1 MVETQQDEILKD
13 LQSAQDQLAASQG
26 QRAQGAAV
34 KPPDARKNPFER
46 FYIVELNFNGLGEN
60 THTTEDHILTA
71 FYRLDKDHRNRLQY
85 RKVQFYRACKSMSSF
100 RLNGKYVMP
109 VENLPG
115 FERQYKEIELD
126 FLADRNDTYRYLTL
140 NWDRIV
146 DEVFAKHPNLPFT
159 RDEINEMRPDS
170 PDFISMNYDFRSLG
184 SYMNEL
190 KGLKEMFA
198 DASSPELAKRLEI
211 QKDIIMAQIRAQ
223 FQDKITELQTR
234 VEKMKKYIKK
244 KGRGFEKRMER
255 IEKVKDVALD
265 MAEILG
271 EKDSVEMQLNGMLE
285 ALAAGMQ
292 DPNASKRPKAMQ
304 PQNPPPGPAIDS
316 QEEIASAYAAMTGND
331 DGQEA
336 DA

>member
-1 MVETQQDEILKD
+1 MDTTQSQDDILKN
-13 LQSAQDQLAASQG
+13 LQSAQDQLVASQG
-26 QRAQGAAV
+26 QQAQGTAG
-34 KPPDARKNPFER
+34 KPKDMKNPFER

-60 THTTEDHILTA
+60 THATEDHILTA

-115 FERQYKEIELD
+115 FEKQYKEIELD
-126 FLADRNDTYRYLTL
+126 FFADRNDTYRYLTL
-140 NWDRIV
+140 NWDQIV

-159 RDEINEMRPDS
+159 KDEINKMRPDS
-170 PDFISMNYDFRSLG
+170 PDFITMNYDFRSLG

-211 QKDIIMAQIRAQ
+211 QKDIVMAQIRAQ

-234 VEKMKKYIKK
+234 VEKMKKFIKK
-244 KGRGFEKRMER
+244 KGKGFDKRMER
-255 IEKVKDVALD
+255 IDKVKSVALD

-271 EKDSVEMQLNGMLE
+271 EKDSVEMQISGMLE
-285 ALAAGMQ
+285 SLAAGMS
-292 DPNASKRPKAMQ
+292 DPNAPKATKEKAQNQKQAPQ
-304 PQNPPPGPAIDS
+304 PSPSSDD
-316 QEEIASAYAAMTGND
+316 IASAYAAMTGND
-331 DGQEA
+331 EDQEG